1 MKLTTWT
8 LTRKYSSNASKQLLV
23 SATWANPSTCFA
35 FISFFTPAIANS
47 REFMHYLQNAN
58 HFNLLQPS
66 PICDINLECR
76 PLSPLLNTPPP
87 PLLGTWD
94 YLGKSDQRLPCR
106 SSLLSILYFSFVKR
120 YFCVGQ
126 REIFLFL
133 KIIRNCT
140 FNIRNFCNNVH
151 FGEIFVY
158 VDIYFTFVA
167 VSVLAFC

>member
-23 SATWANPSTCFA
+23 SATWANPYTCFA
-35 FISFFTPAIANS
+35 FISFFTPTIANS

-106 SSLLSILYFSFVKR
+106 SSLLSILYFSFDKR

-158 VDIYFTFVA
+158 VDFYFTFVA